1 MQTIITCL
9 ALVGAILFAGCK
21 KQEAVESQ
29 APVGSETTETPV
41 VAGPIE
47 GIVHPLM
54 TEQLH
59 IFIREQG
66 RMPASY
72 QEFATARMDSPPL
85 PPEGMEFVVDAATR
99 QVKLVKLR

>member
-1 MQTIITCL
+1 MQTIIPRFALAGAL
-9 ALVGAILFAGCK
+9 ALAGCA
-21 KQEAVESQ
+21 KQETAESQ
-29 APVGSETTETPV
+29 APTGREAAQTPAV
-41 VAGPIE
+41 TGPIE
-47 GIVHPLM
+47 GMVHPFM

-72 QEFATARMDSPPL
+72 QEFATTRMDSPPL

-99 QVKLVKLR
+99 QVKVVKIR